1 MANDIKIII
10 QALTKGEDKSKLF
23 FDQIQAGSKQAKLA
37 MEAFN
42 TASGHGQQI
51 VRNLTVGVKDLV
63 TAYLSIQGARA
74 AFTGM
79 VEILKNAQ
87 QAQFNMTAS
96 VQAASREF
104 QKTGSMQYWQ
114 DSVKE
119 LSKDLVVYSEG
130 AIKNAISRTIDMTKR
145 LGLSAEEMKTV
156 IKRTADLSAGKTDLE
171 GGIERVTAALRGEA
185 EASEYLGLTLNENYV
200 KAWYEAHRVSQTAWK
215 DLTDLEKAQVRYQ
228 VFLEQTNATQGRAAE
243 SVKTFGGALELVK
256 KTIEDAVA
264 NNQDL
269 AAAMKNVAQVI
280 RDNAENIGSMASTLI
295 EVTAKVAAFAL
306 EWKEVLIA
314 LGGVWAVTKGIS
326 ILTSVIRGLDV
337 AMKVMRA
344 TTAATSLI
352 ELAGAANTA
361 KIAGLGLST
370 WLTGG
375 LAVAAAMAAQQIIV
389 LVQAYMEMK
398 KWEDAAREASKERQ
412 AVEDRANKKAQEL
425 GTRLGMNINTLAEF
439 NSLVK
444 EGKVVWD
451 AQSNSWTR
459 SAAAAM
465 AQTRATSL
473 TESQMKTLGETL
485 KAVGTTYDTLRGKV
499 GGYYDFASEKAKLL
513 SANEQQG
520 SLAALEI
527 QRQKTEAVLSL
538 ARTEADE
545 RNRLLRQSG
554 ASEQQQAELSKEIA
568 QDLKNA
574 RTKALE
580 EYQGKLRSAFLQA
593 LSEEK
598 RYVEDVK
605 RLQAELSLARMSY
618 EEKVREVKRR
628 GMTEDQQYADRQKET
643 LETLKKAQDA
653 LSQATTPEA
662 MKEAV
667 KLFEK
672 AQQSAEGLSSSL
684 GDSEQDQAKNAQ
696 RIAESLKLMEQAQKG
711 IEAGIKS
718 QEEYAKQHGEES
730 KKRAEEFQTQL
741 DNLKI
746 KIDEINAT
754 AITPT
759 AEIKVDSREVDAK
772 LRQLDGAVTEST
784 HIIRVKEVREAS
796 TGGEAAPGYA
806 GGGWPRLFGKLS
818 GWGGG
823 DRIRALLEAGEF
835 IIRKE
840 AVAKYGAGLFQALN
854 SMRLDIPGLLAGFA
868 LPQLEAAPRTAYAT
882 GGPVGRA
889 SDLGT
894 LTLRAGDTELP
905 VLVQGLNPKQMVR
918 SFEQE
923 LAKMRLTRS

>member
-314 LGGVWAVTKGIS
+314 LGGVWAVTKGHI
-326 ILTSVIRGLDV
+326 DPH
-337 AMKVMRA
+337 
-344 TTAATSLI
+344 
-352 ELAGAANTA
+352 
-361 KIAGLGLST
+361 
-370 WLTGG
+370 
-375 LAVAAAMAAQQIIV
+375 QC
-389 LVQAYMEMK
+389 
-398 KWEDAAREASKERQ
+398 D
-412 AVEDRANKKAQEL
+412 
-425 GTRLGMNINTLAEF
+425 
-439 NSLVK
+439 
-444 EGKVVWD
+444 
-451 AQSNSWTR
+451 
-459 SAAAAM
+459 
-465 AQTRATSL
+465 
-473 TESQMKTLGETL
+473 
-485 KAVGTTYDTLRGKV
+485 
-499 GGYYDFASEKAKLL
+499 
-513 SANEQQG
+513 QG
-520 SLAALEI
+520 S
-527 QRQKTEAVLSL
+527 
-538 ARTEADE
+538 
-545 RNRLLRQSG
+545 
-554 ASEQQQAELSKEIA
+554 
-568 QDLKNA
+568 
-574 RTKALE
+574 
-580 EYQGKLRSAFLQA
+580 
-593 LSEEK
+593 
-598 RYVEDVK
+598 
-605 RLQAELSLARMSY
+605 
-618 EEKVREVKRR
+618 RR
-628 GMTEDQQYADRQKET
+628 GH
-643 LETLKKAQDA
+643 
-653 LSQATTPEA
+653 
-662 MKEAV
+662 
-667 KLFEK
+667 
-672 AQQSAEGLSSSL
+672 EG
-684 GDSEQDQAKNAQ
+684 
-696 RIAESLKLMEQAQKG
+696 
-711 IEAGIKS
+711 
-718 QEEYAKQHGEES
+718 H
-730 KKRAEEFQTQL
+730 
-741 DNLKI
+741 
-746 KIDEINAT
+746 
-754 AITPT
+754 
-759 AEIKVDSREVDAK
+759 
-772 LRQLDGAVTEST
+772 
-784 HIIRVKEVREAS
+784 
-796 TGGEAAPGYA
+796 
-806 GGGWPRLFGKLS
+806 
-818 GWGGG
+818 
-823 DRIRALLEAGEF
+823 
-835 IIRKE
+835 
-840 AVAKYGAGLFQALN
+840 
-854 SMRLDIPGLLAGFA
+854 
-868 LPQLEAAPRTAYAT
+868 
-882 GGPVGRA
+882 A
-889 SDLGT
+889 SDHG
-894 LTLRAGDTELP
+894 G
-905 VLVQGLNPKQMVR
+905 NI
-918 SFEQE
+918 SH
-923 LAKMRLTRS
+923 